1 MNASALP
8 SSEPFKQRWPEKKKK
23 KKEWGEGREQKHMH
37 TQKQQ
42 PKKKTHQTTHTVGAQ
57 LSTRYFCCLT
67 SVQHKKRKSQV

>member
-42 PKKKTHQTTHTVGAQ
+42 PKKNPPNHPYHRCPAVN
-57 LSTRYFCCLT
+57 
-67 SVQHKKRKSQV
+67 